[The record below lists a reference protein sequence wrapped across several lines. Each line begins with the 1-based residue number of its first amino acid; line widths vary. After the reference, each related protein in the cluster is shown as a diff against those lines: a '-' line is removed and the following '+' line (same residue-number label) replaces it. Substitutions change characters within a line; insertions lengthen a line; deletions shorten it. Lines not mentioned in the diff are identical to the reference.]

1 MTKRFKIKKIRK
13 IKDKII
19 ITSTLGTLIAM
30 FIIIASFFLYFI
42 NRDLS
47 LEIRELE
54 PIAKSAVRHFQD
66 FKMNK
71 LKQEYHNYYFADKE
85 YMSVMVKENG
95 LKLDLT
101 NDFNNRK
108 IKLDHF
114 VFEKNR
120 LVFTRLLTDKNG
132 REYYFSRNFKFSD
145 FSSIFYIMSTLFL
158 LVILTQFV
166 ISSLVAKNILT
177 PVSEIIKRAKEIQSH
192 NIDVRLMKIRDDEIG
207 DLVNIINE
215 SFKRKEELIKSQKKF
230 SSDISHELKT
240 PLAIMKGYLDILKWG
255 KGNEKILN
263 ESFEDM
269 NEEIKKMENIIN
281 TLFLTSNLEK
291 LKLNFEEIDI
301 KSFFLKIK
309 KDYEIIN
316 KNQQIE
322 IIIKDQES
330 INVDKDLLFEAFRGI
345 IDNGIKY
352 SNSKKIELIL
362 EIVENKDNSKNK
374 KITIRDYGTGISKAE
389 MEKIFNRYYKKNNLS
404 GVGLGLSIIK
414 EIIELN
420 NGEIELVNRKDGL
433 DVNLYF

>member
-1 MTKRFKIKKIRK
+1 MAKRFKIKKIRK

-177 PVSEIIKRAKEIQSH
+177 PVSEIIKQAKEVQSH

-207 DLVNIINE
+207 DLVN
-215 SFKRKEELIKSQKKF
+215 
-230 SSDISHELKT
+230 
-240 PLAIMKGYLDILKWG
+240 
-255 KGNEKILN
+255 
-263 ESFEDM
+263 
-269 NEEIKKMENIIN
+269 
-281 TLFLTSNLEK
+281 
-291 LKLNFEEIDI
+291 
-301 KSFFLKIK
+301 
-309 KDYEIIN
+309 
-316 KNQQIE
+316 
-322 IIIKDQES
+322 
-330 INVDKDLLFEAFRGI
+330 
-345 IDNGIKY
+345 
-352 SNSKKIELIL
+352 
-362 EIVENKDNSKNK
+362 
-374 KITIRDYGTGISKAE
+374 
-389 MEKIFNRYYKKNNLS
+389 
-404 GVGLGLSIIK
+404 
-414 EIIELN
+414 
-420 NGEIELVNRKDGL
+420 RKDGL
-433 DVNLYF
+433 GVNVYF